1 MKKLTFSFI
10 LVMGL
15 IFTFSTITS
24 AQVYTSADLAI
35 GMKSGNFKPKDQI
48 ITGMEQQLSVLYHV
62 LDQSPI
68 DPLTEKLTLIETYLV
83 KGMLSGINSGKAV
96 EAAYI
101 DNASLF
107 LIEFPESGDSA
118 IKKKQA
124 LDAFHSNVFLN

>member
-83 KGMLSGINSGKAV
+83 KGMLSDINSGKAV

>member
-24 AQVYTSADLAI
+24 AQVSTSADQVI

-48 ITGMEQQLSVLYHV
+48 ITGMEQQLTVLYHV
-62 LDQSPI
+62 LNQAPI
-68 DPLTEKLTLIETYLV
+68 DPETEKMTLIETYLV
-83 KGMLSGINSGKAV
+83 KGMLSDLNSGKAV
-96 EAAYI
+96 NSAYV
-101 DNASLF
+101 DNVSIF
-107 LIEFPESGDSA
+107 LMDFPESGNAA

>member
-24 AQVYTSADLAI
+24 AQVSTSTDLAI

-83 KGMLSGINSGKAV
+83 KGMLSDINSGKAV

>member
-24 AQVYTSADLAI
+24 AQVSTSTDLAI
-35 GMKSGNFKPKDQI
+35 GMKTGNFKPKDQI

-83 KGMLSGINSGKAV
+83 KGMLSDINSGKAV

>member
-24 AQVYTSADLAI
+24 AQVSTSTDLAI
-35 GMKSGNFKPKDQI
+35 GMKTGNFKPKDQI

-83 KGMLSGINSGKAV
+83 KGMLSDINSGKAV
-96 EAAYI
+96 EGAYI

-107 LIEFPESGDSA
+107 LIEFPESGNSA

>member
-1 MKKLTFSFI
+1 
-10 LVMGL
+10 MGL

-24 AQVYTSADLAI
+24 AQVSTSTDLAI
-35 GMKSGNFKPKDQI
+35 GMKTGNFKPKDQI

-83 KGMLSGINSGKAV
+83 KGMLSDINSGKAV

>member
-24 AQVYTSADLAI
+24 AQVYTSTDLAI

-62 LDQSPI
+62 LDQAPI
-68 DPLTEKLTLIETYLV
+68 DPETEKMTLIEAYLV
-83 KGMLSGINSGKAV
+83 KGMISDLYSGKAV
-96 EAAYI
+96 NSAYV
-101 DNASLF
+101 DNASIF

-118 IKKKQA
+118 IKKKQV
-124 LDAFHSNVFLN
+124 LDAFHSIVFLN